1 VQTLGL
7 SNSTARSESRLKTLF
22 WPSIQTANDVDYLGA
37 QGFWVCVIV
46 AVLALVFSAFTG
58 HPVAGAFLLL
68 FYYLGGVGVR
78 ERSRY
83 AAAVVFAMFAA
94 DTVVSGFGLP
104 RLIISGL
111 LLSNLRAT
119 WIAAHWNPES
129 AEAVM
134 PPRFSESWSDKFAD
148 QLPTRLWPK
157 VRIIY
162 YVFSA
167 AFLALIAAG
176 MSALISRR
184 HG

>member
-1 VQTLGL
+1 MRIKNGCSESEIKQALEIL
-7 SNSTARSESRLKTLF
+7 QRSEY
-22 WPSIQTANDVDYLGA
+22 I
-37 QGFWVCVIV
+37 
-46 AVLALVFSAFTG
+46 ALT
-58 HPVAGAFLLL
+58 
-68 FYYLGGVGVR
+68 
-78 ERSRY
+78 
-83 AAAVVFAMFAA
+83 
-94 DTVVSGFGLP
+94 
-104 RLIISGL
+104 
-111 LLSNLRAT
+111 RAT

-129 AEAVM
+129 TEAVM

-148 QLPTRLWPK
+148 KLPTRLWLE